1 MSHRGYAVIAGL
13 LCLLAGTGCWKMQD
27 LGQGSGDDPTDSD
40 GDTTTINDT
49 DTETNP
55 WPDTIEMCDI
65 DILFV
70 FDTSLSMMTTVD
82 TLSQSGFGGFTNMLA
97 SYPQPGT
104 IHVAMTNHLYGVHE
118 MPNNGDTQWPN
129 CSEFLTHGMNHPVD
143 TTFCEDVPDQFC
155 NFASDEVWIEG
166 PSDTLKT
173 EFNCVGRLPCQEDVS
188 HEEETL
194 LAGLEALEDDF
205 NAGFIRDDALLF
217 LIFISDEDDASDM
230 SNSAIHQGLLDLKG
244 GDDDYVYVATM
255 AGAPANWCESEFFG
269 EAKPTPNII
278 AFADLFGDHG
288 RHFNMCDTSAASAL
302 AAMVTMLTLACQ
314 EVL

>member
-1 MSHRGYAVIAGL
+1 MTGRSNMPIVIGAL

-27 LGQGSGDDPTDSD
+27 LGAGNEPDGTDSST
-40 GDTTTINDT
+40 GTIDDT

-70 FDTSLSMMTTVD
+70 FDTSQSMMLTVD

-104 IHVAMTNHLYGVHE
+104 IRVGMTNHLYGVHT
-118 MPNNGDTQWPN
+118 MSNNGDSQSPN
-129 CSEFLTHGMNHPVD
+129 CSEFQTRGMNHAVNVENCQD
-143 TTFCEDVPDQFC
+143 MPDQSC
-155 NFASDEVWIEG
+155 NFASDEVWMEG
-166 PSDTLKT
+166 PSETLKT
-173 EFNCVGRLPCQEDVS
+173 EFNCVGRLPCQEDIA

-194 LAGLEALEDDF
+194 QAGLEALEDDF
-205 NAGFIRDDALLF
+205 NTGFIREEALLF
-217 LIFISDEDDASDM
+217 LIFISDEEDASEM
-230 SNSAIHQGLLDLKG
+230 SNSAIRQGLLDLKD
-244 GDDDYVYVATM
+244 GDEDFVYVATM
-255 AGAPANWCESEFFG
+255 AGGPTSGCQSDFFG
-269 EAKPTPNII
+269 EADPTPQII

-288 RHFNMCDTSAASAL
+288 RHFNMCNTSAASAL
-302 AAMVTMLTLACQ
+302 AAMVTMLTQACQ